1 VSGLLWPGDDRA
13 GDLMSDSA
21 LLVAMVEVEQAWLT
35 ALVRS
40 GIPPRAAGHALH
52 GLVSTDDLPA
62 LASAA
67 ADGGNPVIP
76 LVTMLRDRLPDPE
89 AARWLHRGLT
99 SQDVLDT
106 ALVLMLR
113 DAVTAVRRHLAEA
126 LGALEV
132 LATEHGQA
140 PMTGRTLTQPALPI
154 SFGDKVGSW
163 RAGLAEADHDLG
175 ALVYPAQAGGPV
187 GTGTDPPLARQMA
200 QRLGLTDVPAWHT
213 MRRPLTRAGDALVA
227 TTDACGRIARDV
239 LVLSRPEI
247 GELSEGHGGGSS
259 SMPHKCNPVLSVL
272 VRRAALTTPALGAT
286 LHLCAADQVDER
298 ADGAWH
304 AEWET
309 LRILARRTAV
319 ATAQTADLL
328 RDLRIHPERMAAN
341 LAAAE
346 EAR

>member
-1 VSGLLWPGDDRA
+1 MSDLFWPGNARA
-13 GDLMSDSA
+13 GA
-21 LLVAMVEVEQAWLT
+21 LFTDEAFVAAMVAVESAWVGTTLD
-35 ALVRS
+35 V
-40 GIPPRAAGHALH
+40 P
-52 GLVSTDDLPA
+52 GLDLA
-62 LASAA
+62 TEA
-67 ADGGNPVIP
+67 GGNPVIP
-76 LVTMLRDRLPDPE
+76 LVECLRKAHPE
-89 AARWLHRGLT
+89 VEGLHDGLT

-175 ALVYPAQAGGPV
+175 ALVYPTQAGGPV
-187 GTGTDPPLARQMA
+187 GTGTDPPLARQLA

-298 ADGAWH
+298 TDGAWH